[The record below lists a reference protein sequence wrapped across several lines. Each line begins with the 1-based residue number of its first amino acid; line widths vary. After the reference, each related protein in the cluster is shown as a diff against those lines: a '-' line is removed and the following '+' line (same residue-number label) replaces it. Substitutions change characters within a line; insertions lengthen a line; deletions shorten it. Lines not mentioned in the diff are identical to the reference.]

1 MKVVLSA
8 DNTAEGAAARQWC
21 VDHIHAGDELI
32 AVLGVD
38 PLGQTMLSVSPLYDL
53 TTETNLHDMVEREYC
68 SPLRRGEVQ
77 CSARVLDAAQGQA
90 VRQVARQVEADLIV
104 VGKIAHGPLADFVL
118 NETANHLVHRPPC
131 PVVVV
136 PVDGAHAVVGRS
148 SAARQPSANGNGGR

>member
-8 DNTAEGAAARQWC
+8 DNSAEGAAARQWC
-21 VDHIHAGDELI
+21 AHHVHAGDELI

-38 PLGQTMLSVSPLYDL
+38 PVGQTMLSVSPLYDL
-53 TTETNLHDMVEREYC
+53 TTEASLHDMLEREYC
-68 SPLRRGEVQ
+68 GPLRHRDVK
-77 CSARVLDAAQGQA
+77 CSARVLDSAQGQA
-90 VRQVARQVEADLIV
+90 VRHVAGQVGADLIV

-136 PVDGAHAVVGRS
+136 PVDGAHGGTTSLTSGVGR
-148 SAARQPSANGNGGR
+148 AR

>member
-8 DNTAEGAAARQWC
+8 DNTAEGTAAREWC
-21 VDHIHAGDELI
+21 AHNVRAGDELI

-53 TTETNLHDMVEREYC
+53 TTETNLHDMLERVYC
-68 SPLRRGEVQ
+68 DPLRRGDVE

-90 VRQVARQVEADLIV
+90 VRQVASQVAADLIV

-136 PVDGAHAVVGRS
+136 PVDRAHAVLGPASPERHRS
-148 SAARQPSANGNGGR
+148 VNGNGGR